1 LTAALRQRRFARC
14 GNVALQLFEA
24 PGRLDIPASRAGLDD
39 PAQLT
44 LHPPY
49 VARGVLG
56 TVIRHHAELIR
67 LAGMQRFD
75 RCLHILNKLAQ

>member
-24 PGRLDIPASRAGLDD
+24 PDRLDIPASRAGLND
-39 PAQLT
+39 PAQFA
-44 LHPPY
+44 LHPAH

-56 TVIRHHAELIR
+56 TVVSHHAELIR
-67 LAGMQRFD
+67 FARMQRFD
-75 RCLHILNKLAQ
+75 RRLHILNKLAQ